1 MFVVLD
7 KETGTLEIKS
17 EDLDQ
22 VRRLRNA
29 LLEGFMNQRMGKQK
43 LDELGTQVLEE
54 YAIRRFRIYSLNKV
68 EGL

>member
-29 LLEGFMNQRMGKQK
+29 LIEGFMNQRMGKQK

-68 EGL
+68 LL

>member
-1 MFVVLD
+1 MD

-29 LLEGFMNQRMGKQK
+29 LIEGFMNQRMGKQK

-68 EGL
+68 LL